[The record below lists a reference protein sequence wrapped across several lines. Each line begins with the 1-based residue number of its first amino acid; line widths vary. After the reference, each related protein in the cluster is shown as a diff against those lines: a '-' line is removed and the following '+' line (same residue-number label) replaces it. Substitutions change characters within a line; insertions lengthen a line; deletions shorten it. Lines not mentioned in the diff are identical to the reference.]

1 MKQDRSDRHHSNCKS
16 HDFAP
21 ANPEKVLQKKLSNMF
36 EKLPQA
42 LNKAVEIQ
50 KNCSFSKIFQKYGPT
65 S

>member
-21 ANPEKVLQKKLSNMF
+21 ANLSNMF

-50 KNCSFSKIFQKYGPT
+50 KNCSFSKIFQKYGPA